1 MQLGSYLFGML
12 SSKVYEKKIL
22 LATGDISIYLILMK
36 ICALLGHMSMTLL
49 RNAKVP
55 KNSGGISDRYL
66 DCWNCDCY

>member
-1 MQLGSYLFGML
+1 
-12 SSKVYEKKIL
+12 
-22 LATGDISIYLILMK
+22 MK

-66 DCWNCDCY
+66 DC